1 MVQMILFLPKLTCNS
16 AYWTAEGPMSEVAP
30 HVPTIRYRHLPVD
43 ENALKSDEAM
53 WAFYEYWC
61 KYHGISRDRREME
74 RRFKRF
80 SNIARIV
87 HNFNSASDGSAVA
100 SMTIFSDMTKEEV
113 SRRIGG
119 LRSRRPLSL
128 SRRIGGLRSR
138 RPLSP

>member
-1 MVQMILFLPKLTCNS
+1 
-16 AYWTAEGPMSEVAP
+16 
-30 HVPTIRYRHLPVD
+30 
-43 ENALKSDEAM
+43 M

-87 HNFNSASDGSAVA
+87 HKFNIASDGSAEA